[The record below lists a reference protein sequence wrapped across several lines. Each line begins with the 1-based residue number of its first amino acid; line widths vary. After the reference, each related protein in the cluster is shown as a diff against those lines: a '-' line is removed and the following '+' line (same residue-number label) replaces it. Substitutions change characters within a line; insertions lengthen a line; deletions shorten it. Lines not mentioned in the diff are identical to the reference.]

1 MAEQPKCGKLLP
13 KAQEPCGRIAEHAG
27 SCKTAAAVD
36 RNNKNR
42 GHKVHCA
49 KFSDA
54 LLPVAV
60 EMLKRPRVSLVLDPF
75 AGTGKGVDY
84 LRSAGFTAWGI
95 DLEPEWADLSSYVM
109 QGDALALQWPAG
121 YFDAVFTSPTYGN
134 RMADKDLRASVAG
147 TYAKS
152 LGRHASE
159 GSSCH
164 LQWGEPYRV
173 FHRAA
178 WAEAWRVLRPG
189 GYFLLNI
196 KNHIRAKVEVDVS
209 GWHVRALEELGFVG
223 VESRWIPTPSLR
235 NGQNGGARVEGEW
248 LVLMQR

>member
-1 MAEQPKCGKLLP
+1 MAK
-13 KAQEPCGRIAEHAG
+13 
-27 SCKTAAAVD
+27 
-36 RNNKNR
+36 
-42 GHKVHCA
+42 HCA

-60 EMLKRPRVSLVLDPF
+60 ELLSRPGVLRVLDPF

-84 LRSAGFTAWGI
+84 LRAAGFLAWGV
-95 DLEPEWADLSSYVM
+95 DLEPEWADLSPNVM
-109 QGDALALQWPAG
+109 QGDALDLQWQDG

-178 WAEAWRVLRPG
+178 WREALRVLRPG

-196 KNHIRAKVEVDVS
+196 KDHIRAKQLVKVS
-209 GWHVRALEELGFVG
+209 DWHAGTLIGLGFTYVDG
-223 VESRWIPTPSLR
+223 RYIATPSLR
-235 NGQNGGARVEGEW
+235 NGQNGGARVDGEW
-248 LVLMQR
+248 LHLFRRGV